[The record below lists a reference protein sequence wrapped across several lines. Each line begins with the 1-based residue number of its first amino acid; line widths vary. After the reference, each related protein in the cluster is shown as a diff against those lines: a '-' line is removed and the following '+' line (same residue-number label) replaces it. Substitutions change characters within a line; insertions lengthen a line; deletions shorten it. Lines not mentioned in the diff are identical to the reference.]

1 MSEAQA
7 APVGANVQDPPAAP
21 MAAPPVIPP
30 APPAPTGPAKVDMTS
45 EQLSARLQEERQKAE
60 KKAAEKFAS
69 ELGVPID
76 VAKAAIARA
85 KELEAANLSELE
97 KKDRRIAELE
107 AANAVARIEG
117 AKPYAEA
124 ALKSLSDEQRQD
136 VIELAGDDPVKQIRA
151 VEKMRPLW
159 DKAAKAEALAAAKAA
174 ESAEPP
180 KPKPLP
186 APAHTAPQGGTP
198 PVPGSTT
205 TVDHLA
211 EYERIQALPNGRAIA
226 SMYYA
231 RNAAAID
238 NARKARR

>member
-7 APVGANVQDPPAAP
+7 APVGVNVQDPPATSTVATP
-21 MAAPPVIPP
+21 AIPAAPPV
-30 APPAPTGPAKVDMTS
+30 PTGPAKVDMTS
-45 EQLSARLQEERQKAE
+45 EQLSARLQEERLKAE

-69 ELGVPID
+69 DLGVPIE
-76 VAKAAIARA
+76 VAKAKIAKA
-85 KELEAANLSELE
+85 NELEAASLSELE
-97 KKDRRIAELE
+97 KRDRRIAELE
-107 AANAVARIEG
+107 AANAMARIEG

-124 ALKSLSDEQRQD
+124 ALKSLSDDQRQD
-136 VIELAGDDPVKQIRA
+136 VIDLAGDDPVKQIRA

-159 DKAAKAEALAAAKAA
+159 DKAAKAEALAAAKAG

-180 KPKPLP
+180 KPKPLA
-186 APAHTAPQGGTP
+186 APAHTAPPGGMTP
-198 PVPGSTT
+198 PPGTTT

-211 EYERIQALPNGRAIA
+211 EYERIKAMPSGDAIA

-231 RNAAAID
+231 RNATAID